1 VVKGIFSVFL
11 SLAILILQGCHQG
24 RQDTKELHFLMWKP
38 HQPKPLEKAIRLF
51 EERHP
56 GVHVDRHIG
65 SENASEYYRELT
77 TKLRNQDPDLDV
89 FFLDVVWPAE
99 FVARGYLE
107 NLSDRFPPSEQAD
120 FFPGPISAD
129 TVDGKIFAVPF
140 NIDVGLLFYRKDLL
154 EKYGFKPPKTW
165 AEMIRQMDTILKGE
179 SKQDPDLI
187 GYAGQFEKYEGLVCN
202 VLEFTAGNGA
212 SFLDSD
218 GNPAVTDP
226 RVIEAVRFI
235 RDDLIHDKAHPRR
248 ATGYLLTAKEQ
259 ESREIFARGDAIFL
273 RNWPETWGI
282 LTDPKRSKVYDR
294 VGMAVLPAFEG
305 GHSVGTL
312 GGWQLGIASFSHH
325 KDLAWQFIQF
335 MTSHDIQRM
344 LAIEQAQTMARLTIY
359 DDPVLLK
366 AVPHFG
372 KPGPW
377 GAPLRD
383 VAMVA
388 TPRPGLVRYNAVSER
403 LQQCLHE
410 AIRDP
415 DSDIKALMSDCADQ
429 IRRETERLGAPNR
442 SSQGS

>member
-1 VVKGIFSVFL
+1 MVKGIFAVSL
-11 SLAILILQGCHQG
+11 SLAALLLQGCPQG
-24 RQDTKELHFLMWKP
+24 KQTEKELHFLMWKP
-38 HQPKPLEKAIRLF
+38 HQPKPLEKAIHLF

-56 GVHVDRHIG
+56 GVRVDRHIG

-77 TKLRNQDPDLDV
+77 TKLRNRDPDLDV

-107 NLSDRFPPSEQAD
+107 NLSDRFPPSQRAQ

-129 TVDGKIFAVPF
+129 TIGGKIYAVPF

-165 AEMIRQMDTILKGE
+165 AEAIRQMDTILKGE
-179 SKQDPDLI
+179 GKAHPNLI
-187 GYAGQFEKYEGLVCN
+187 GYSGQFEKYEGLVCN
-202 VLEFTAGNGA
+202 VLEFIASTGT
-212 SFLDSD
+212 SFLDSN
-218 GNPAVTDP
+218 GNPDLTDP

-235 RDDLIHDKAHPRR
+235 RDDLINNKDHPRR
-248 ATGYLLTAKEQ
+248 APGYLLTAKEQ

-282 LTDPKRSKVYDR
+282 LTDPDRSKVYDR

-312 GGWQLGIASFSHH
+312 GGWQLGIASYSRH
-325 KDLAWQFIQF
+325 KDLAWEFIQF
-335 MTSHDIQRM
+335 MTGQEVQRM

-359 DDPVLLK
+359 DDPALLE

-372 KPGPW
+372 KAGPW

-388 TPRPGLVRYNAVSER
+388 VPRPGLVRYNAVSER

-415 DSDIKALMSDCADQ
+415 NSDIKALMAECSDQ
-429 IRRETERLGAPNR
+429 IRHEMELATPNR